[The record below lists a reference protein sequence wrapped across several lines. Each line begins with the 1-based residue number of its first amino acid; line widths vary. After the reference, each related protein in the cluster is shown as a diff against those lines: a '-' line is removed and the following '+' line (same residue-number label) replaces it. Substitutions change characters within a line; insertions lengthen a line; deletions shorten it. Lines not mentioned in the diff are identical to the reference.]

1 LQKVPFGIGP
11 PVWVEDPHF
20 DLRYHVR
27 QTALPAPGE
36 DEQLQALMARVI
48 SQRLDRDY
56 PLWEY
61 WLVEG
66 LEHGRWAL
74 ISKIHHSMVDGVS
87 GADMYR
93 AILDVSP
100 EGPTL
105 PPPQDEVAPAEPSG
119 LGLIARAM
127 ANLVLLPVHE
137 VGAIQRALADPGHTI
152 RQTATTLRGLA
163 HYAKALTP
171 AAKSSL
177 SGPIGRQRRYTW
189 VRASLDDVKAIKNKL
204 GGTVNDVFL
213 AAISSGFR
221 ELLLA
226 RGEEPTR
233 STVPS
238 LVPVSVR
245 RPGEEGIYENR
256 LSALVTSLPV
266 DVSDPVGR
274 HAAVVSQMAALKTSS
289 ESEAGEAFVSL
300 RRYTPFALASLF
312 VRAVFSV
319 PQREIVTITTSVPGP
334 QIPLYAM
341 GRPLVEIIPYV
352 PIATTLRI
360 GICIFTYSGQATF
373 GITGDYDTT
382 PDLDVLAHGIERG
395 IAELLA
401 TVKRRRGKRG

>member
-1 LQKVPFGIGP
+1 
-11 PVWVEDPHF
+11 
-20 DLRYHVR
+20 
-27 QTALPAPGE
+27 
-36 DEQLQALMARVI
+36 
-48 SQRLDRDY
+48 
-56 PLWEY
+56 
-61 WLVEG
+61 
-66 LEHGRWAL
+66 
-74 ISKIHHSMVDGVS
+74 
-87 GADMYR
+87 
-93 AILDVSP
+93 
-100 EGPTL
+100 
-105 PPPQDEVAPAEPSG
+105 
-119 LGLIARAM
+119 
-127 ANLVLLPVHE
+127 LVLLPVHE
-137 VGAIQRALADPGHTI
+137 AAAVQRALADPRHAI
-152 RQTATTLRGLA
+152 QQTATALRGMA
-163 HYAKALTP
+163 EFARALPP
-171 AAKSSL
+171 APKSSL

-189 VRASLDDVKAIKNKL
+189 VRASLQDVKTIKNKL

-238 LVPVSVR
+238 LVPVSLR

-266 DVSDPVGR
+266 DVSDPVDR

-312 VRAVFSV
+312 VRVVFSV

-334 QIPLYAM
+334 QVPLYAL
-341 GRPLVEIIPYV
+341 GRPLLEIIPYV
-352 PIATTLRI
+352 PIATTLRT
-360 GICIFTYSGQATF
+360 GICIFTYSGQVTF

-382 PDLDVLAHGIERG
+382 PDLDVLAHGVERG

-401 TVKRRRGKRG
+401 TVKRRRSKRG